1 MGGVGSPGARPTDE
15 RTAVGLPGRES
26 CLLVKLPHPVP
37 VEFPMKKVVIALLLG
52 ASIVTTAV
60 GCGSASPTKAPA
72 ATPTKAS

>member
-26 CLLVKLPHPVP
+26 CLFVYLPHPVP

-60 GCGSASPTKAPA
+60 GCGSASPTKAAPA
-72 ATPTKAS
+72 GTAKAA